1 MSVKNQIEN
10 KENITDKKKILLA
23 EDDDS
28 MRRFLEVILRKAHY
42 KVFSAEDGLA
52 AMKIALENEI
62 DAIVADAV
70 MPNMTGY
77 DLCRMLRQNPD
88 KKHIPLIILSGLNQ
102 ENSTDFKDSLA
113 DAYLMKGNN
122 LNKNLIKTLAN
133 LLAEKINS

>member
-1 MSVKNQIEN
+1 MTVKNSAKNERIC
-10 KENITDKKKILLA
+10 DKKKILLA

-28 MRRFLEVILRKAHY
+28 MRRFLEVTLQKAHY
-42 KVFSAEDGLA
+42 DVISTEDGLNA
-52 AMKIALENEI
+52 IKAALENEI
-62 DAIVADAV
+62 DAVVADAV

-102 ENSTDFKDSLA
+102 NDSTDFKDCLA

-122 LNKNLIKTLAN
+122 LNETLIKTLAN
-133 LLAEKINS
+133 LLAEKANA